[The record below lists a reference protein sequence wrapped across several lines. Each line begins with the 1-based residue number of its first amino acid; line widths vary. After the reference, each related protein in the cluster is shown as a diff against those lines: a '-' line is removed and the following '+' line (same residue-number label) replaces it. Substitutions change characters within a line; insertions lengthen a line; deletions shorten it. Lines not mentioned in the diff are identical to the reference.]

1 MVKVSLFMNLKNE
14 KMDKAELLKN
24 RLQTSID
31 FAVKMNENLDS
42 SSWNYQEGILLS
54 CNEAKLVVEL
64 IKKLTL
70 TDVVKSDS
78 ELLHT
83 EVFELANK
91 LAINGY
97 GNEAVKMHG
106 ICNGM

>member
-1 MVKVSLFMNLKNE
+1 MNILDKTSKDFEDYIKTYKESLNKALSTLDELE
-14 KMDKAELLKN
+14 KA
-24 RLQTSID
+24 I
-31 FAVKMNENLDS
+31 
-42 SSWNYQEGILLS
+42 NYTH
-54 CNEAKLVVEL
+54 CC
-64 IKKLTL
+64 
-70 TDVVKSDS
+70 KSDS
-78 ELLHT
+78 EQLHT

>member
-24 RLQTSID
+24 RLQASID

-64 IKKLTL
+64 IKKITL
-70 TDVVKSDS
+70 TDVGCSLDFDKLRKQFDDILDTFDKQKIQDWLDKKS
-78 ELLHT
+78 
-83 EVFELANK
+83 
-91 LAINGY
+91 
-97 GNEAVKMHG
+97 
-106 ICNGM
+106 